1 MNDILDSFLPML
13 LPSGITLERLRYPKL
28 VDSHRSPS
36 KRFNDDQKA
45 PIWLLH
51 NPRKSVLDLNDLWRG
66 IFAVLRCVYVELAN
80 YAPKLRCEFKL
91 KTKNGHITLLHGAG
105 GTVMHDLV
113 KNYVVKYFGGANN
126 IEVPLEAMDDAAVI
140 GDIALKSD
148 SHVVKPIFFPG
159 GDIGRLA
166 VSGTVNDIAA
176 IGAEPYALA
185 CGFVLEEG
193 LTIADFERILAS
205 MRQACREAGV
215 SIITGD
221 TKVVEK
227 GALGGCVIN
236 TSGIGRR
243 TTALEENIKVVKQF
257 RPSFRAR
264 WVLDSNLMAG
274 DKIILSGTIGDHGLA
289 VLSAQEG
296 LSFGSGIKSD
306 VKPLNRM
313 VQRLLGEVGGV
324 VAMKD
329 PTRGGLADALNEFSG
344 KSNLGILLCE
354 DRIPIRK
361 DVRTA
366 CEMLGLDP
374 FEVGNEG
381 KIIIG
386 AVRQRAERILELLRD
401 TQEGKDAEIIG
412 EASNE
417 FKGVAMQT
425 VVGGRRIIACPIG
438 DPVPR
443 IC

>member
-1 MNDILDSFLPML
+1 M
-13 LPSGITLERLRYPKL
+13 
-28 VDSHRSPS
+28 
-36 KRFNDDQKA
+36 KA
-45 PIWLLH
+45 
-51 NPRKSVLDLNDLWRG
+51 
-66 IFAVLRCVYVELAN
+66 
-80 YAPKLRCEFKL
+80 
-91 KTKNGHITLLHGAG
+91 KNGYITMLHGAG

-113 KNYVVKYFGGANN
+113 KNHILKYFGGTANV
-126 IEVPLEAMDDAAVI
+126 EVPLEAMDDAAVV

-193 LTIADFERILAS
+193 LAIADFEKILAS
-205 MRQACREAGV
+205 MQQACREAGV
-215 SIITGD
+215 SIVTGD

-243 TTALEENIKVVKQF
+243 TEALERNLEVAKQF
-257 RPSFRAR
+257 RSRLKAR
-264 WVLDSNLMAG
+264 WILDSNLRAY

-296 LSFGSGIKSD
+296 LSFGSSIISD
-306 VKPLNRM
+306 VKPLNRLI
-313 VQRLLGEVGGV
+313 QRFLGEVGGV

-329 PTRGGLADALNEFSG
+329 PTRGGLADALNEFSE
-344 KSNLGILLCE
+344 KSDVGILIYE
-354 DRIPIRK
+354 DRVPVK
-361 DVRTA
+361 EDVRAA

-386 AVRQRAERILELLRD
+386 AVKERAEDILAFLKA
-401 TQEGKDAEIIG
+401 TKEGKDAEIIG
-412 EASNE
+412 EATRG
-417 FKGVAMQT
+417 FAGVAMQT
-425 VVGGRRIIACPIG
+425 AIGGKRIIARPVG
-438 DPVPR
+438 DPIPR